1 MRDIVECELG
11 PVHWA
16 LPKPNGEIWTTPKS
30 TIIKDI
36 EKDILLTTSLP
47 ENIIRVFDAMVLIQ
61 QLPKV
66 VKTFRDVSD
75 HILNRI
81 TKNTSRCV
89 FLVSDQYDP
98 ALFKSLERK
107 ARSCS
112 GQIRTIPRRREQK
125 VPVNFKKFL
134 DNSENKLEFMDFFV
148 SDWSSTL
155 HCAECRGDK
164 KIFVTVRND
173 GYKIFC
179 RNNIPSCVEA
189 PEINSDQEE
198 AESKMFPCAAFALT
212 LAFNSVCIVT
222 IGTDILILGC
232 YFSDKLEGNL
242 FIKLFTKPKRIF
254 DFTQHLLDADYC
266 NALPG

>member
-1 MRDIVECELG
+1 MEYELG

-16 LPKPNGEIWTTPKS
+16 LPKPNGEIWSTPKS

-47 ENIIRVFDAMVLIQ
+47 ENTIRVFDAMVFLIQ

-98 ALFKSLERK
+98 ASIKSLERK

-112 GQIRTIPRRREQK
+112 DQIRTIPRRREQK
-125 VPVNFKKFL
+125 VPVNFEKFL
-134 DNSENKLEFMDFFV
+134 DNSENTLEFMDFFV

-155 HCAECRGDK
+155 HRAECIGDK

-189 PEINSDQEE
+189 PEICSDQEE
-198 AESKMFPCAAFALT
+198 ADTKMFPCAAFALT

-232 YFSDKLEGNL
+232 YFSNKLV
-242 FIKLFTKPKRIF
+242 FIKLFTKSKRIF
-254 DFTQHLLDADYC
+254 DFTQHLLDANYC